1 MSSGKIMII
10 CLLAGQIKKMLYNMG
25 QHFPKPYERFGRNVE
40 VKLNLTF

>member
-1 MSSGKIMII
+1 M
-10 CLLAGQIKKMLYNMG
+10 LLYNMG